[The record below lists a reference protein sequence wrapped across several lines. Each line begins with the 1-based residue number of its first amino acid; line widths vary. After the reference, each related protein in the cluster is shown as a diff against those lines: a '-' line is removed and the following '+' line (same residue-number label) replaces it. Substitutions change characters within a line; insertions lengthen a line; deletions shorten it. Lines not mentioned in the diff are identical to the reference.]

1 MLFRP
6 AILFILGIVTAPGA
20 IAQPGPLRPTDTTL
34 SSRPVSSGYL
44 DKVSAKAEQL
54 EQKLDK
60 KSTKTLQQFQKQE
73 ARIKR
78 KLARLDSLKARQI
91 FGDAEARYI
100 QLEQKLQNTGSL
112 KQYIPSLD
120 TLSTSLQF
128 LQQNPQLLSQTKE
141 AQQKLKEALG
151 KLGGL
156 EGRFQKA
163 EEIKKF
169 LKERRQYL
177 RAQLSQRN
185 IGRFTKAFKQLNKQ
199 AYYYSQQL
207 NEYKALLK
215 DHTKAEKKAL
225 ALLSKT
231 KLFRDF
237 MRKNSQLASLFRLPG
252 DPNDPAAQVNLAG
265 LQTRAQVNNLIQQQL
280 AAGGSGAWQQLQQN
294 LQQAQSQLDQLKSKM
309 SRLGAGPAGNSDDL
323 VPEGFK
329 PNNQKT
335 KSFLQRLE
343 LGTNIQSQKASGYF
357 PVTSDIGLS
366 VGYKLNDKSIVGI
379 GASYKL
385 GLGQDIRHINLTHQ
399 GAGLRSFVDWKIKG
413 SWWVSGG
420 YEMNYRSRFSSIAQL
435 QNLNQWQQSG
445 LVGMSKVVSLKT
457 KFFKKT
463 KLQLLWDMLSYQ
475 QVPRG
480 QPVVFRVGYSLK

>member
-1 MLFRP
+1 MFLKP
-6 AILFILGIVTAPGA
+6 AILLILGILTATGA
-20 IAQPGPLRPTDTTL
+20 IAQIGPLQPTDTTL
-34 SSRPVSSGYL
+34 FSKNVSSQYL
-44 DKVSAKAEQL
+44 DKVSAKTEQL
-54 EQKLDK
+54 DHKLDK
-60 KSTKTLQQFQKQE
+60 KSAKTLQQFQKQE
-73 ARIKR
+73 AKIKR
-78 KLARLDSLKARQI
+78 KLAKLDSLKARQV

-100 QLEQKLQNTGSL
+100 QLEPKLQSAGSL

-120 TLSTSLQF
+120 TLSTSLKF
-128 LQQNPQLLSQTKE
+128 LQQNPQLLAKTKE

-151 KLGGL
+151 KIGGL

-177 RAQLSQRN
+177 QEQLSQLN
-185 IGRFTKAFKQLNKQ
+185 ISGFTKEFKQLNKQ
-199 AYYYSQQL
+199 AYYYGQQL

-215 DHTKAEKKAL
+215 DHTKAEKKVL

-265 LQTRAQVNNLIQQQL
+265 LQTRAQVNGLIQQQI
-280 AAGGSGAWQQLQQN
+280 AAGGPGAQQQFQQN
-294 LQQAQSQLDQLKSKM
+294 LQQAQSQLNQLKSKM
-309 SRLGAGPAGNSDDL
+309 TQFGNGNSDAEI
-323 VPEGFK
+323 PEGFK
-329 PNNQKT
+329 PNNEKT

-343 LGTNIQSQKASGYF
+343 LGTNIQSQKANGYF

-366 VGYKLNDKSIVGI
+366 VGYKLNDKSIIGI

-385 GLGQDIRHINLTHQ
+385 GLGRDIRHINLTHQ

-420 YEMNYRSRFSSIAQL
+420 YEMNYRSRFNSIAQL

-445 LVGMSKVVSLKT
+445 LVGVSKVVSLKT

-475 QVPRG
+475 QVPRT
-480 QPVVFRVGYSLK
+480 QPVMFRIGYNLN